1 MNQAKRRS
9 FIMKIIV
16 DKMKKN
22 MTDEEEKAA
31 DEFLNDGQQEDWETG
46 KLGRDPQH
54 MQVSDITLSGK
65 PTSLRLPESLRNKLT
80 SLARKKGLSTHS
92 YIRMVLIE
100 HIDKSEKKAS

>member
-1 MNQAKRRS
+1 
-9 FIMKIIV
+9 MKIIV
-16 DKMKKN
+16 DEIRKN
-22 MTDEEEKAA
+22 LTEEEEKIA
-31 DEFLNDGQQEDWETG
+31 DKFLDDGEQEDWETG

-65 PTSLRLPESLRNKLT
+65 PTSLRLPESLRNQLT

-100 HIDKSEKKAS
+100 HIEKKAS